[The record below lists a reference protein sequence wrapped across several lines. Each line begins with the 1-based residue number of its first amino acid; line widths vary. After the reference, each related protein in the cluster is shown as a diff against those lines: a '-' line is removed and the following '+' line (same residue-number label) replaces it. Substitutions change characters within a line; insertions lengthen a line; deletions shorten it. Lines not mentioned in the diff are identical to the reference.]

1 MTDAASPL
9 ILAIDQGT
17 TSSRAM
23 VFDRGGNIRAVAQQ
37 EFKQHYPT
45 DGWVEH
51 DPREIWKTC
60 LSVSRAALDEAE
72 KTGDKVA
79 AIGIT
84 NQRETTILWDRQ
96 TLEPIYNAIVWQDR
110 RTADTCRDLK
120 DQGREENITAR
131 TGLVLD
137 PYFSA
142 TKAAW
147 ILDHVEGARQRADKG
162 DLAFGTVDAFLIAK
176 LTGGA
181 THATDAT
188 NASRTSLYNIH
199 DNDWDE
205 ALLALFNVP
214 RTILPDV
221 KDSADD
227 FGMTA
232 PEIFG
237 RPIPILGVAGDQQA
251 ASFGQACFSKGDIK
265 STYGTGCFVL
275 VNTGDETIRSKNK
288 LLTTIGY
295 RLNGETSY
303 ALEGSIFIAGAAV
316 QWLRDELG
324 IIKSAG
330 ESEALA
336 KSIDTNGGVYLVPA
350 FTGLGAPHW
359 APDARGAV
367 MGLTRGAGRA
377 ELARAALESVV
388 YQTADLMDAVNADG
402 AVPKTIR
409 VDGGMVA
416 NDWLMQFLADILDLT
431 VARPRI
437 METTALGAAYLA
449 GLKAGVYQSTEE
461 IASLWTQD
469 RMFEPK
475 MASDFREKNLRG
487 WKSALQAV
495 ISQHA

>member
-23 VFDRGGNIRAVAQQ
+23 VFDRGGNVRAVAQQ
-37 EFKQHYPT
+37 EFKQHYPA

-60 LSVSRAALDEAE
+60 VSVSRAALDEAE

-110 RTADTCRDLK
+110 RTADTCGDLK
-120 DQGREENITAR
+120 AQGREENITAR

-275 VNTGDETIRSKNK
+275 VNTGDAAIRSKNK

-402 AVPKTIR
+402 AAPKTIR

-475 MASDFREKNLRG
+475 MASDFRETNIRG